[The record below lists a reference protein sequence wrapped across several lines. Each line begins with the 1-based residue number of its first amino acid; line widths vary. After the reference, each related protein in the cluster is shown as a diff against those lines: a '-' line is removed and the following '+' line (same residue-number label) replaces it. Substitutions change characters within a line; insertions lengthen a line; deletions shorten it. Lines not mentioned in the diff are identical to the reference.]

1 MGIDIKTEVNGKQI
15 KIYSYYPVEDTEDDN
30 IDVFVEVDGITY
42 SGQVHSW
49 KNVKTLLNKDDMPCY
64 FYDRYG
70 VVLQNLSNE
79 SIVAAIEEMVA
90 EGDLEYVFCRQV

>member
-1 MGIDIKTEVNGKQI
+1 MGINIKTEVNGKKI
-15 KIYSYYPVEDTEDDN
+15 KIFSYYPIKDTEDDN
-30 IDVFVEVDGITY
+30 IDIFVEVDGITY

-70 VVLQNLSNE
+70 IILQNLSTE
-79 SIVAAIEEMVA
+79 SIVAAIKEMIA
-90 EGDLEYVFCRQV
+90 GDDIEHIFCRQV